1 MDFQLSDDQGAVL
14 DAVDT
19 LLSRHA
25 GPRRLHALGGAEPS
39 YDHELEKHLESAG
52 FLDVGSTDD
61 GDRLDAALVQEAISL
76 ALGSAATSFRLLV
89 APSIPAQI
97 DGPVALVRAGH
108 RGPMRFAADAGA
120 IVVIGDAGVRL
131 VSPIP
136 PAVTRPTS
144 RLGWP
149 VGELTTMPDGDL
161 LDGTDVDEVTAWARI
176 AIAIEIVGA
185 MRFATDLTVGYVI
198 DRQQFGRPIGSF
210 QAVQHGLAEC
220 AVAVEGAR
228 LLALEAASDGTPG
241 AAARALTHAIQAT
254 KVVFPRAHQ
263 YCGAIGFTR
272 EYDLHLATMRLVA
285 LRAEGEALG
294 RPATDYARRHWAL
307 A

>member
-1 MDFQLSDDQGAVL
+1 MDFQLSDDQRAIL
-14 DAVDT
+14 DAVGT

-25 GPRRLHALGGAEPS
+25 GPSRLHALGGAEPS

-52 FLDVGSTDD
+52 FLDIGRTED
-61 GDRLDAALVQEAISL
+61 GDRLDAALVQETISL
-76 ALGSAATSFRLLV
+76 SLGSAATSSRLLV
-89 APSIPAQI
+89 APSLPARI
-97 DGPVALVRAGH
+97 DGPVTLVRSGH

-120 IVVIGDAGVRL
+120 IVVVGDAGVRL

-136 PAVTRPTS
+136 PGVTRPTS

-149 VGELTTMPDGDL
+149 VGELAAMPDGDL
-161 LDGTDVDEVTAWARI
+161 LDDADVDEVTAWARI

-254 KVVFPRAHQ
+254 KVVFPRTHQ